1 MKKQRPQ
8 IRHNLKNAEEA
19 KKRLMEEDSS
29 PRYVTHFFYLK
40 TFSCKL

>member
-19 KKRLMEEDSS
+19 KKRLMKEAEIQVCFR
-29 PRYVTHFFYLK
+29 PLAM
-40 TFSCKL
+40 